1 MFNFQEIFEILESL
15 GVCLMT
21 KSEHE
26 FKETLMDL
34 LSHPDTMKR
43 MGEAALTVVHE
54 NQGATER
61 NIKAF
66 EQLVAEAGVKLG
78 GRHES

>member
-1 MFNFQEIFEILESL
+1 
-15 GVCLMT
+15 
-21 KSEHE
+21 
-26 FKETLMDL
+26 
-34 LSHPDTMKR
+34 MKR

>member
-1 MFNFQEIFEILESL
+1 
-15 GVCLMT
+15 MT

-61 NIKAF
+61 NIKLSSSWSRKPA
-66 EQLVAEAGVKLG
+66 
-78 GRHES
+78 

>member
-1 MFNFQEIFEILESL
+1 MNSRKRSWTFSP
-15 GVCLMT
+15 
-21 KSEHE
+21 
-26 FKETLMDL
+26 TL
-34 LSHPDTMKR
+34 DTMKR